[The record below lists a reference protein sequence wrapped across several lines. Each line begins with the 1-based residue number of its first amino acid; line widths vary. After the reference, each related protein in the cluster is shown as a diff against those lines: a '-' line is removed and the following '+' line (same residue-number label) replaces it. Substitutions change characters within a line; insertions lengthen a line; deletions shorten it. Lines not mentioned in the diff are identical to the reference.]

1 MKPLLCLFL
10 LLSVLQN
17 ASSQSP
23 DYIAVRKKN
32 GRTIKNFYAGSEI
45 LFQTNDG
52 GYVQGP
58 IKMIR
63 NDTVFILLYD
73 IRLFPT
79 TIGTLVRDTIS
90 VQTISVNYK
99 EIKRIQLS
107 GKPGFLQRTVGPLL
121 MIGGAGYVVLNVLNS
136 ATSGLPVTDEEN
148 LQRLGIAAGVFGVGF
163 FLTKLFSSDGFSKS
177 KHQIVYVDL

>member
-1 MKPLLCLFL
+1 MKPLLCLLL
-10 LLSVLQN
+10 LLSVFQN
-17 ASSQSP
+17 TSAQSP

-32 GRTIKNFYAGSEI
+32 GRTIKNFFAGSQI
-45 LFQTNDG
+45 LFQTNDER
-52 GYVQGP
+52 YIQGP

-73 IRLFPT
+73 IRMFPT

-99 EIKRIQLS
+99 DIKRIQLEN
-107 GKPGFLQRTVGPLL
+107 KAGFLQRTVGPLL
-121 MIGGAGYVVLNVLNS
+121 MIGGAGYIVLNLVNS
-136 ATSGLPVTDEEN
+136 ATSGLPITEEEN
-148 LQRLGIAAGVFGVGF
+148 LQRLGIAAGVFAAGF
-163 FLTKLFSSDGFSKS
+163 FLTKLFSSDGFSKP